1 MIQKQARLLI
11 VEDDE
16 DDFIIASDCLGDL
29 TDYAFEIDW
38 VSTPDE
44 ALALL
49 EENRHDICLLD
60 YQLGA
65 LTGLTVLEKATK
77 MQCRIPII
85 MLTGQSDDL
94 LDKAALDAGAVDFVV
109 KSEFDSPR
117 FARAIRYALSRQE
130 IEKARLERINL
141 ETQSRS
147 KDRFLAH
154 LSHELRTPLTSIL
167 GYTELL
173 LESDKAPAANPEL
186 HIILNNG
193 KHLLS
198 LLNDVLD
205 LSKIAAKK
213 LELNPGPI
221 NFEEFLIDLHTLLSV
236 AAADKG
242 IKLVLTCSGPVP
254 IEIFQDR
261 TRLRQILINLI
272 HNAIKF
278 TSQGYV
284 KIDVNAE
291 LVDSQCQLTFDIS
304 DTGTGIPAEKLD
316 NIFQPFEQVEDMV
329 SRKEIGAGLGLAISS
344 ELAKKMGGTIT
355 VTSEEGKGSCFTLE
369 IIEANSHAETFSVF
383 KFEPS
388 AIANNINDLAK
399 LTGKILVVDDL
410 PDIRQLV
417 GHIVRSF
424 GLSVVFAENGQQALD
439 TIIAEDKNGE
449 PFAAIVMDIHMPL
462 MDGREAVV
470 NMRKAGYLMPIIALT
485 AATMKGEKEKLQ
497 TLGFNAVVSKPV
509 NKALLHREL
518 SKLLD
523 KANSAKTFLSPKI
536 ALSPKIELSQ
546 PQQTSSTKSACHIM
560 LVEDDIDAAELTKL
574 LLESLGC
581 VVEVA
586 HTGKASLELLADN
599 NYWHAVLLDQNL
611 PDASGLELAPQ
622 ILALANV
629 GEIILVSGE
638 SIEQSILDAK
648 GISRSMLKPINK
660 QMLES
665 IV

>member
-1 MIQKQARLLI
+1 MIQKQARVLI

-16 DDFIIASDCLGDL
+16 DDFIIASDCLDDL
-29 TDYAFEIDW
+29 ADYAFSIDW

-49 EENRHDICLLD
+49 KENRHDICLLD

-65 LTGLTVLEKATK
+65 LTGLTVLEKATNI
-77 MQCRIPII
+77 QCRIPII

-109 KSEFDSPR
+109 KTEFDSPR
-117 FARAIRYALSRQE
+117 FARSIRYALSRQE
-130 IEKARLERINL
+130 IEKERLERINL
-141 ETQSRS
+141 ETKSRS

-173 LESDKAPAANPEL
+173 LESNKAKAANPEL
-186 HIILNNG
+186 NIILNNG

-213 LELNPGPI
+213 LELNPI
-221 NFEEFLIDLHTLLSV
+221 AIKFEDFLIDIHTLLKV

-242 IKLVLTCSGPVP
+242 ITLELTCSSPVP
-254 IEIFQDR
+254 QEVYQDP
-261 TRLRQILINLI
+261 TRLRQVLINLV

-278 TSQGYV
+278 TSEGFV
-284 KIDVNAE
+284 RLNVAAKIEYN
-291 LVDSQCQLTFDIS
+291 QCQLMFEVV
-304 DTGTGIPAEKLD
+304 DTGTGIPAQKLQ

-329 SRKEIGAGLGLAISS
+329 SRKETGAGLGLAISS
-344 ELAKKMGGTIT
+344 ELAKAMGGGIS
-355 VTSEEGKGSCFTLE
+355 VTSEPGKGSCFTLQIAE
-369 IIEANSHAETFSVF
+369 NNANSEHYSMLTFTA
-383 KFEPS
+383 S
-388 AIANNINDLAK
+388 ALAK
-399 LTGKILVVDDL
+399 SGEALPSLAGKILVVDDIA
-410 PDIRQLV
+410 DIRELI
-417 GHIVRSF
+417 GHIVSSF
-424 GLSVVFAENGQQALD
+424 GLSVVYAENGLQAID
-439 TIIAEDKNGE
+439 AIAAENNNSQ
-449 PFAAIVMDIHMPL
+449 PFAAVLIDIHMPL

-470 NMRKAGYLMPIIALT
+470 NMRKRGFLMPIIALT

-497 TLGFNAVVSKPV
+497 SLGFNAVVPKPV

-518 SKLLD
+518 SKLLA
-523 KANSAKTFLSPKI
+523 KADPEKSLLSPP
-536 ALSPKIELSQ
+536 S
-546 PQQTSSTKSACHIM
+546 QTSGPGSVRRVL

-581 VVEVA
+581 EVEVA
-586 HTGKASLELLADN
+586 HSGQACGQVIALNSAWDI
-599 NYWHAVLLDQNL
+599 ALLDQNL
-611 PDASGLELAPQ
+611 PDTSGLKLATL
-622 ILALANV
+622 IHKTATV

-638 SIEQSILDAK
+638 SIEQSTLDAN
-648 GISRSMLKPINK
+648 GISRSLLKPINK
-660 QMLES
+660 HMLAS
-665 IV
+665 II